1 MSVSQAP
8 MDEDP
13 RVTRS
18 RAVVRAAAREELAE
32 VGLGGFTID
41 GVASRAGV
49 GRSTIYRHWG
59 DRMTLVRDAIS
70 SASPQPPPEPT
81 RGDPLGR
88 VHELAHHLVEAMSDP
103 ATFRFLIA
111 LVAAAEQDEQV
122 AAIHHADMERRRG
135 ALVEALQAARDA
147 EVVRGDLDPEL
158 AAACI
163 AGAIVHQ
170 RMIRPRPVGPDEVD
184 ALVAQVIGPPPVD
197 PAPPDAQDR

>member
-1 MSVSQAP
+1 MA
-8 MDEDP
+8 
-13 RVTRS
+13 RS

-59 DRMTLVRDAIS
+59 DRMTLVRDAAGS
-70 SASPQPPPEPT
+70 SSPQPPPEPT

-88 VHELAHHLVEAMSDP
+88 VHELAHHLVDAMADP

-122 AAIHHADMERRRG
+122 AAIHHVDMQRRRG
-135 ALVEALQAARDA
+135 ALVEALRAARDA
-147 EVVRGDLDPEL
+147 GMVRREVDPEL

-170 RMIRPRPVGPDEVD
+170 RMIRPRPVGHDEAD
-184 ALVAQVIGPPPVD
+184 ALVAQVIGPPLAD
-197 PAPPDAQDR
+197 PGPPGPENG